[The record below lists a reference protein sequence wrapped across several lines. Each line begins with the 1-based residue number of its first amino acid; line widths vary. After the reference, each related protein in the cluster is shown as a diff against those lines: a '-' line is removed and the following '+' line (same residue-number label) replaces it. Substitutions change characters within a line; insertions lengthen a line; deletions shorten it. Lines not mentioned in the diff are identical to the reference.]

1 MNQYKME
8 DLRLYIN
15 TLRHDFSKQT
25 LDEKD
30 VNSNPILQFEKWFK
44 EAVDSK
50 VNEPNAMTVCTSTTE
65 GKPSARI
72 LLLRNFNENGFV
84 FYTNYTS
91 RKGLE
96 IEKNPHAALL
106 FFWPELERQVR
117 IEGVLEKQ
125 SKEDSDLYFNTRPK
139 GSKLGAWSSPQ
150 SKIIDNRKVLDDNY
164 KVFSEKFSDETV
176 PRPDFWGGYILKPE
190 SIEFWQGRP
199 SRMHDRILYLKEN
212 NNWKINRLAP

>member
-1 MNQYKME
+1 ME

-30 VNSNPILQFEKWFK
+30 VNKNPVLQFEKWFK

-50 VNEPNAMTVCTSTTE
+50 VNEPNAMTVCTASKA

-72 LLLRNFNENGFV
+72 LLLRNFNEEGFV
-84 FYTNYTS
+84 FYTNYNS
-91 RKGLE
+91 RKGADIAE
-96 IEKNPHAALL
+96 NPQAALL

-117 IEGVLEKQ
+117 IEGFLEKQ
-125 SKEDSDLYFNTRPK
+125 SSAESDVYFNTRPR
-139 GSKLGAWSSPQ
+139 GSKLGAWSSAQ
-150 SKIIDNRKVLDDNY
+150 SKVLDSRKVLDDNY
-164 KVFSEKFSDETV
+164 EMYSKKFPSDEV
-176 PRPDFWGGYILKPE
+176 PRPDFWGGYILKPQ

-199 SRMHDRILYLKEN
+199 SRMHDRILYTLKNGE
-212 NNWKINRLAP
+212 WKIERLAP